1 MMGERRKNSSSA
13 IKEKNSMKN
22 TSIFCADLNDYS
34 ACLRLFLSGKAKV
47 VPNRAQDIKNDDNS
61 EAAPTEQDK
70 QDDT

>member
-1 MMGERRKNSSSA
+1 M
-13 IKEKNSMKN
+13 
-22 TSIFCADLNDYS
+22 CANLNDNS

-61 EAAPTEQDK
+61 ETAPTEQDK

>member
-1 MMGERRKNSSSA
+1 MRAN
-13 IKEKNSMKN
+13 
-22 TSIFCADLNDYS
+22 LNDYS
-34 ACLRLFLSGKAKV
+34 ARLRLFLSGKAKV